1 MANVDKITMYGEGNS
16 AKMIEDVMLTT
27 GKIME
32 GIEGS
37 TGLDVKAL
45 ISGALGG
52 KLSAGNSVN
61 IEDIASQVIDVVNE
75 SSRRI
80 NEI

>member
-1 MANVDKITMYGEGNS
+1 MYGEGNS

-52 KLSAGNSVN
+52 KLLSGNSIN
-61 IEDIASQVIDVVNE
+61 IEGVTSQIIDA
-75 SSRRI
+75 I
-80 NEI
+80 NEPENK